1 MANTLTNL
9 IPDIF
14 ASLDVISREFT
25 GFIPS
30 VARDSSADRVAANQT
45 LRIPVAPS
53 NGSGANIT
61 PAMTL
66 PSAGDQ
72 TIANKTLTISK
83 QRFFKF
89 SWTGEEQNS
98 VDMGPGFLTLKQYQ
112 IAQAIRAAVNEVEVD
127 LAVAIAAGASRAIG
141 TTAGTAPVLADW
153 AGAKKILDDNGA
165 PSSDRTTVFN
175 TTAGVALRS
184 TANLYKVNEAGDS
197 SLLRAGTLGN
207 LYGFTLR
214 ESAQVQSTT
223 KGTMASA
230 TSTSAAFT
238 IGQTAIPLATAGTG
252 LVVVGDIISF
262 ANDSNKYVVAAVA
275 IAGANPASGDIITL
289 AAPGLQLAQ
298 GVATRA
304 ITVFATSARNAAF
317 SRNAILLA
325 TRLPAVPAEGDQASD
340 RMVVTDPN
348 SGLSMEFA
356 VYPGYRMNVY
366 HVSLAW
372 GISVIKPEHVAIIV
386 G

>member
-72 TIANKTLTISK
+72 TIANMTLTISK

-298 GVATRA
+298 GVATRT